1 MTSTTMPWRG
11 AARAAAALMMVS
23 VLVAIAPAVPAVA
36 ITAPN
41 PDIGAAPPD
50 GPPGPDQPMKKNGG
64 CVVGG
69 VLPNS
74 DLTKPPPPQVAL
86 QIKQA
91 HKFSTGAGVSVAVID
106 TGVRPQ
112 PRLPGMIPGGDF
124 VDPAGNGFDDCD
136 GHGTIVAGIIG
147 AAEAPTDGLVG
158 VAPNAQLLA
167 IRQTSGAY
175 IVNDPSADP
184 NDPNHSRTAG
194 DVRTLAHAIVHAANL
209 GARVI
214 NVSVVDCV
222 KVSAPIDQAMLG
234 GALKYATD
242 VKDALVVA
250 AAGNINGSDSGGGQ
264 QNNCR
269 TNPDVDPAKP
279 QDPRNWGGVTSVS
292 TPSWFDD
299 LVLSVG
305 FVSPDGARTMNSMSG
320 PWLDVAAPGSGI
332 VSLSSSGEGVI
343 NALPGGDDGALVPLA
358 GTSYA
363 AAYVSGL
370 AALVRSRF
378 PNLTARQVAT
388 RIINTAHAPARG
400 VDNTVGR
407 GIIDP
412 VAALTYNI
420 PINGQPSETVQA
432 AVLSIPA
439 PPPPPDGK
447 PKVVAAIVVGSV
459 FGALLLAGAGL
470 WAAGFRRPGK
480 QR

>member
-1 MTSTTMPWRG
+1 MTSTTRALRG
-11 AARAAAALMMVS
+11 AARATTALMMVS
-23 VLVAIAPAVPAVA
+23 ALVAIAPAVPAVA
-36 ITAPN
+36 ITAPT

-50 GPPGPDQPMKKNGG
+50 GPPGPDQPMKKNGA

-124 VDPAGNGFDDCD
+124 IDPAGNGFDDCD
-136 GHGTIVAGIIG
+136 GHGTIVAGLIAS
-147 AAEAPTDGLVG
+147 AAAPTDGLIG
-158 VAPNAQLLA
+158 IAPNAQLIA

-209 GARVI
+209 GAKVI
-214 NVSVVDCV
+214 NVSVVNCV
-222 KVSAPIDQAMLG
+222 KVTAPIDQAMLG

-250 AAGNINGSDSGGGQ
+250 AAGNINGSDSESGQ
-264 QNNCR
+264 QQACR

-279 QDPRNWGGVTSVS
+279 KDPRNWGGVTSVS

-305 FVSPDGARTMNSMSG
+305 FVAPDGARTMNSMSG

-332 VSLSSSGEGVI
+332 VSLSSAGEGVI
-343 NALPGGDDGALVPLA
+343 NGLPGSEGQLVPLA

-378 PNLTARQVAT
+378 PKLTARQVAT
-388 RIINTAHAPARG
+388 RIINTAHSPARG

-439 PPPPPDGK
+439 PPPPPDSK
-447 PKVVAAIVVGSV
+447 PKVVAAIVLGSLC
-459 FGALLLAGAGL
+459 GALLLAGAGL
-470 WAAGFRRPGK
+470 WAAGFRRPGA